1 MTASLDVVGA
11 VQALDRDELARRSA
25 AVAPRLLGCL
35 LTHDVDGRRTVGR
48 IVEVEAYR
56 QTDPASHS
64 FRGRTPRTAT
74 MFGPPGHAYVY
85 FTYGMH
91 HCMNVSCEPEGTG
104 AAVLLRSV
112 AIVEGSDDAI
122 ARRGGRSTPRDL
134 ASGPGRLTQAMGI
147 GPERDGDDLL
157 GDGPLRLG
165 RDGWRVPR
173 GAVRQGPRTGVRD
186 APDRRWRWWI
196 ADVRAVSPYRR
207 HPQAP
212 PPGSA

>member
-1 MTASLDVVGA
+1 MERDVLADRAST
-11 VQALDRDELARRSA
+11 
-25 AVAPRLLGCL
+25 VAPRLLGAL
-35 LTHDVDGRRTVGR
+35 LVHDVGGRPTVGR

-64 FRGRTPRTAT
+64 YRGRTPRTET
-74 MFGPPGHAYVY
+74 MFGQPGHAYVY

-91 HCMNVSCEPEGTG
+91 HCMNVSCEPDGTG
-104 AAVLLRSV
+104 AAVLLRSL
-112 AIVEGSDDAI
+112 AIIDGVDDAV
-122 ARRGGRSTPRDL
+122 ARRGGRSDPRQL

-157 GDGPLRLG
+157 GDGPLRLL
-165 RDGWRVPR
+165 RDDWRVPR

-186 APDRRWRWWI
+186 APDRRWRWWVD
-196 ADVRAVSPYRR
+196 DVRAVSPYRR

-212 PPGSA
+212 PP